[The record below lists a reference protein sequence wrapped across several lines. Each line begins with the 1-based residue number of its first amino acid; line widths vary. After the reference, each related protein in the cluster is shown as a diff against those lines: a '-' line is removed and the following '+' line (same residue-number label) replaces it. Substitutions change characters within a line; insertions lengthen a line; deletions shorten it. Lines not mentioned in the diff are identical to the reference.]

1 MTSKLVYND
10 KNVIKSQ
17 YLFFLM
23 FKDYI
28 IILILYKRLVMSKT
42 NEKEVQR
49 RDLQVELI
57 QGMNLT
63 KGKINKVFRS
73 SDAKKNRKHFFRE
86 YKKTRSGCFTLPF
99 V

>member
-28 IILILYKRLVMSKT
+28 ILYKRLVMSKT

-49 RDLQVELI
+49 RDLQVDPGDE
-57 QGMNLT
+57 
-63 KGKINKVFRS
+63 
-73 SDAKKNRKHFFRE
+73 SDKRKD
-86 YKKTRSGCFTLPF
+86 
-99 V
+99 